1 MLSASAG
8 CREEGKDAEGEAKH
22 TELWGVVA
30 SEDDDKLYA
39 HVQHL
44 AQQVL
49 RTTTVH
55 RDSFKDL
62 IAQMCQSQG
71 CNFGALDY
79 RDADELSLDEFN
91 SKYAAVAQPC
101 MVRGC
106 TAQWRAAE
114 RWKSAQ
120 ALATWHGNVPIRI
133 TEVREGGHLAPL
145 RMPLSKYLSYAEAD
159 SGGADFPWYDDHQ
172 AAGIMSR
179 CTHAC
184 ITIHMDTHA
193 RTHAHTHTHTE
204 RETETET
211 ETEAEAEASRQA
223 SRQAYMLIHT
233 CMHACTRTYIHLL
246 ASTHTNEPTHPRP
259 HRCA

>member
-8 CREEGKDAEGEAKH
+8 CREEGKDAEGKAKH

-55 RDSFKDL
+55 RDSWKDL

-106 TAQWRAAE
+106 TAQWRAAD

-159 SGGADFPWYDDHQ
+159 SGGADFPWYNDHQ
-172 AAGIMSR
+172 GYTWTR
-179 CTHAC
+179 
-184 ITIHMDTHA
+184 THA
-193 RTHAHTHTHTE
+193 RARARTHTHTQRE
-204 RETETET
+204 RERERKKDRQ
-211 ETEAEAEASRQA
+211 TEAGRQA

-233 CMHACTRTYIHLL
+233 SMHACTRTYIHLL

>member
-1 MLSASAG
+1 MLSGS
-8 CREEGKDAEGEAKH
+8 REEGKDAEGEAKH

-55 RDSFKDL
+55 RDSWKDL

-193 RTHAHTHTHTE
+193 RTHAHTHTQRE

-233 CMHACTRTYIHLL
+233 SMHACTRTYIHRL

>member
-1 MLSASAG
+1 MLSGS
-8 CREEGKDAEGEAKH
+8 REEGKDAEGEAKH

-55 RDSFKDL
+55 RDSWKDL
-62 IAQMCQSQG
+62 IAQMCQCQG

-172 AAGIMSR
+172 GYTWTR
-179 CTHAC
+179 
-184 ITIHMDTHA
+184 THA
-193 RTHAHTHTHTE
+193 RARAHTHTHTHTE
-204 RETETET
+204 RERKKDRQ
-211 ETEAEAEASRQA
+211 TEAGRQA
-223 SRQAYMLIHT
+223 SRQAGRQ
-233 CMHACTRTYIHLL
+233 AGGRADSWPTREMDGVAYSVTIRSYGVGG
-246 ASTHTNEPTHPRP
+246 RQFF
-259 HRCA
+259 R